1 MDLRPNFDFIS
12 LRSKVG
18 RYVGPHIVPLVRYGP
33 MTGSHVSG
41 RLPPRHVRLPLA
53 RGPLP
58 VFYRSEAERL
68 ASFSWQIKTRHVEPS
83 DRLSCLSTRS
93 FERRNTYVGHG
104 WQRWK
109 PTPNTTD
116 DHSNGEHNLATPPN
130 GRPNGHIPATQC
142 TARGG

>member
-1 MDLRPNFDFIS
+1 M
-12 LRSKVG
+12 
-18 RYVGPHIVPLVRYGP
+18 GPHIVPLVRYGP

-109 PTPNTTD
+109 PTYWGPSFRESARDRSRDPICST
-116 DHSNGEHNLATPPN
+116 
-130 GRPNGHIPATQC
+130 
-142 TARGG
+142 RGGFLLNPALPRARSYKGMRPCRLPRRLGT